1 MKKEVRK
8 NICIKVFFMA
18 FIFPFIQSCTTDNN
32 ALTSENICMAII
44 SGAGTAPS
52 IPKLPEDRVVLIDS
66 IIETNEIQEYVK
78 TLKRLKKKVEPYTVG
93 LGKEKMKEFRKNMRD
108 EIYTKAY
115 LKNMRAQI
123 DIENELQ
130 DLNNCWGKIIVMS
143 KTLNL
148 SVEEQVALFAKT
160 LHQTY

>member
-44 SGAGTAPS
+44 SGAGTAPP

-66 IIETNEIQEYVK
+66 IIETNYPAFTVPRGFKCRNNREINDTHTNLTTSIYCSKPSSITSPVES
-78 TLKRLKKKVEPYTVG
+78 KRTEL
-93 LGKEKMKEFRKNMRD
+93 
-108 EIYTKAY
+108 
-115 LKNMRAQI
+115 RA
-123 DIENELQ
+123 LR
-130 DLNNCWGKIIVMS
+130 
-143 KTLNL
+143 
-148 SVEEQVALFAKT
+148 
-160 LHQTY
+160 

>member
-44 SGAGTAPS
+44 SGAGTAPP

-93 LGKEKMKEFRKNMRD
+93 LGEEKMKEFRKKYAR
-108 EIYTKAY
+108 
-115 LKNMRAQI
+115 
-123 DIENELQ
+123 
-130 DLNNCWGKIIVMS
+130 
-143 KTLNL
+143 
-148 SVEEQVALFAKT
+148 
-160 LHQTY
+160 